1 MTPRV
6 RYSPSRLEQKELSR
20 RPEEDRRPPSTT
32 DTRLDHLLATAL
44 PRGATHTHT
53 HTHMY
58 KYSP

>member
-53 HTHMY
+53 HTHI
-58 KYSP
+58 